1 MVERTFTIFKPDA
14 VRKGVQGHMLQRL
27 LDEGFTVRGL
37 KMLQLSKAQAEA
49 FYAVHK
55 ERSFFPELVE
65 FMTSGPVVV
74 VSLERE
80 NAVAHLRAVM
90 GPTDSTKAPKETIR
104 GQFGTDIQCNAI
116 HGSDSSENGL
126 IETAFFFAGHE
137 TVDPAASA
145 PAENARNAEAPAWQ
159 DNPLA
164 RPPKGR

>member
-1 MVERTFTIFKPDA
+1 MAEKTFTIFKPDA
-14 VRKGVQGHMLQRL
+14 VRKGVHGHMLQRL
-27 LDEGFTVRGL
+27 LDEGFAVRGL
-37 KMLQLSKAQAEA
+37 KMLHLSKAQAEA

-55 ERSFFPELVE
+55 ERPFFGELVA

-74 VSLERE
+74 ASLERE

-116 HGSDSSENGL
+116 HGSDSTENGL

-137 TVDPAASA
+137 TAGSAAPA

>member
-1 MVERTFTIFKPDA
+1 MAERTFTIFKPDA

-27 LDEGFTVRGL
+27 LDEGFAVRGL
-37 KMLQLSKAQAEA
+37 KMLQLSNAQAEA

-80 NAVAHLRAVM
+80 NAVAHLRGVM
-90 GPTDSTKAPKETIR
+90 GPTDSTKAPKDTLR
-104 GQFGTDIQCNAI
+104 GQFGTDIQCNAV
-116 HGSDSSENGL
+116 HGSDSVENGL
-126 IETAFFFAGHE
+126 IETAFFFSGAE
-137 TVDPAASA
+137 TVFAAPPAAAMKVEGAAA
-145 PAENARNAEAPAWQ
+145 PAFQ
-159 DNPLA
+159 SNPLD